1 MRLSSCQN
9 LIPNLKQLAE
19 RRGLERTPFWNLV
32 ERMCKEGL
40 IQNAA
45 AGGFYRI
52 AAPGVIHAEETGI
65 APKEPAETNQ
75 KARTQILLA
84 LAKVYDERGSL
95 YSVQNSRLVGF
106 LVRSYLPRVRYS
118 LRQSLC

>member
-1 MRLSSCQN
+1 M
-9 LIPNLKQLAE
+9 AE

-52 AAPGVIHAEETGI
+52 AALGVIHAEETGI
-65 APKEPAETNQ
+65 APKELAETNQ

-84 LAKVYDERGSL
+84 LAKVYDEQGSL
-95 YSVQNSRLVGF
+95 YSVQNSHLVGF

-118 LRQSLC
+118 LRQSLG